1 MGLIDDSIEH
11 AEGYLIMEYL
21 AVKSLIGK
29 IKGHYV
35 SNVHFTFIICLWK
48 SLLCEYILSWMMT
61 FQFTF
66 EPLFKVQGKADKNP
80 FFIFYYNVKIIIT

>member
-21 AVKSLIGK
+21 PVKSLIGK

-35 SNVHFTFIICLWK
+35 SNVHFTFIICL
-48 SLLCEYILSWMMT
+48 
-61 FQFTF
+61 
-66 EPLFKVQGKADKNP
+66 
-80 FFIFYYNVKIIIT
+80 